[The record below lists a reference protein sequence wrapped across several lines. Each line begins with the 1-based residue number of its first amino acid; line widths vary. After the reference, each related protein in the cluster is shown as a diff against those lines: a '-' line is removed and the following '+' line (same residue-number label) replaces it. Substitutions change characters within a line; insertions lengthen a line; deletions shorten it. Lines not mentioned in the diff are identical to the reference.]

1 MARSSSEGACA
12 IVSILRPP
20 VSTGPGNG
28 GDALSA
34 RLAVRRAAVA
44 LFSERE
50 YSGTSV
56 DDIAIA
62 AGISRRTFFR
72 LFAGKQEILSSDHG
86 VFFTEVLD
94 HLSRHESDRTLAR
107 AAKALELVLD
117 AFAAVPADSR
127 ERYRLTRS
135 HPILKSEE
143 LRWVPRYQS
152 ALSTFLSEPDVGVSM
167 GAELQ
172 AASLVAAHNKAL
184 REWLRDSSID
194 SPLAA
199 FREARTMIVDHD
211 SRRGQ
216 RKRIALVE
224 TELSL
229 DDIRARL
236 DL

>member
-1 MARSSSEGACA
+1 M
-12 IVSILRPP
+12 
-20 VSTGPGNG
+20 
-28 GDALSA
+28 
-34 RLAVRRAAVA
+34 

-56 DDIAIA
+56 DDIAVA

-72 LFAGKQEILSSDHG
+72 LFSGKQEILSSDHD
-86 VFFTEVLD
+86 VYFAEVVD
-94 HLSRHESDRTLAR
+94 HLSRHESERTVTR
-107 AAKALELVLD
+107 AARALELVLD

-135 HPILKSEE
+135 HPVLKSEE

-152 ALSTFLSEPDVGVSM
+152 ALATFLGEPDEVPM
-167 GAELQ
+167 RAELD

-184 REWLRDSSID
+184 REWLRDSAIN
-194 SPLAA
+194 SPLTA
-199 FREARTMIVDHD
+199 FREAQAIIVDPD
-211 SRRGQ
+211 SRQGE
-216 RKRIALVE
+216 RKRIALVQ

-236 DL
+236 EL